1 MEGDDAPDEGAGA
14 RGGGAEPRVRGRH
27 RKISGQDSTRES
39 EVLKKIFGLRP
50 KTRMIRGD
58 LYLVT
63 AASRPKTVLSSANF
77 AEPTASG
84 GTFS

>member
-1 MEGDDAPDEGAGA
+1 MKSEIIPIAGIQGGLNLA
-14 RGGGAEPRVRGRH
+14 GGGRQ

-39 EVLKKIFGLRP
+39 EILKKFCGLRP
-50 KTRMIRGD
+50 KTKMIRGD
-58 LYLVT
+58 PYLVT
-63 AASRPKTVLSSANF
+63 AASRPKAVLSSANF